1 MFKLKRWLALLAI
14 GVIGGVGLMNEG
26 NAKAE
31 TYDGNVSDFKVLR
44 IIKSN
49 DGNEDKGDLNS
60 LETGYGN
67 MIRYKTYY
75 QFSVESSFIHKGKK
89 LKLALISVKTNSNVF
104 DNACINGVLGQ
115 AGGGLNDSD
124 VYTKEGQKI
133 GSIHRSNHPSDGNTQ
148 EYYVEFTD
156 EPSINMIGMQT
167 FVIKPSGN
175 RAFNYGTSPK
185 TFSGYSKI
193 EGNVYFKD
201 GYGNVVK
208 TLPIHMKSPDASHG
222 ALKYVG
228 GKPEFQGNGVNQSG
242 YNSGYANFTDAFY
255 KVWNNRRGIWADD
268 LNTSY
273 NTQGNIQ
280 LCQDMTVITNND
292 ESLTSILRYQSCADK
307 KTGNRALDKVG
318 DTATVGYRIRIPIV
332 HKGYFIDDGRDLE
345 FNFPWLTWFNH
356 GDNATNLPITR
367 VKDGM
372 SINDLKNMLNED
384 KSKTQG
390 LLSVQGKTRYVM
402 VYNITPDWL
411 KKQVSMILDHAN
423 DDGGIIDKD
432 FYYASQSNAE
442 QKNIINETRTFLN
455 KKLYGYMRFDI
466 WGTGTFYKYPQLTK
480 KVTESDY
487 TLNTNS
493 PFVMKNGDYVEKA
506 TSPLDVTLQ
515 DGQGGLMIH
524 TIDADSG
531 NELSVPP
538 KTMAGWENTTA
549 SINAKKYVPDGYS
562 LVYVRNGKNPVQVEG
577 KESIA
582 LSSNAN
588 IKFPQRNTWKNVY
601 IYCTKRK
608 DPAKTASVDKV
619 NFDGKPFTYDVKQ
632 QVNNLNSD
640 IFEKYSQMSF
650 DDKIPD
656 SLKVNDMQI
665 LDGDGKDVKDGAGKL
680 STSYNGEK
688 NHVHFDFNKNY
699 LDSMKMNGETYTMR
713 ISCTYVAHKL
723 YDSEKEINNTATVN
737 INDEP
742 KTASVK
748 ISVPENPPKGW
759 NQDPAFS
766 KTTAT
771 KTFDGTKDQTVS
783 YTLTANYGNQRL
795 PWGSSITDNMPDN
808 CTLDVSSIKAQYVDE
823 MNGAKKEDINVNDYF
838 TNESTD
844 KQLRL
849 VMNKDKDGKKD
860 STYMFINSQL
870 IVKYNMKIKGNAV
883 WSGGYKDNDG
893 KAYYN
898 SQTDKIEVPNVA
910 TFIDSQDNGQTFKAF
925 ALISTS
931 AKHAGLTKRANVN
944 SFDYSKDQTVKYS
957 LNADFGNLHNPN
969 GASVEDNLP
978 DNCTLDRNSVKATR
992 IASDG
997 TTHNVNIADFFTDY
1011 STDKKIKLVLNK
1023 GNVNEFVNSK
1033 LVVTYD
1039 MKIKGNSDWSN
1050 YYDKDARKIRVPN
1063 SATFID
1069 GQGGQ
1074 KFTDTVSVTTD
1085 CQEPSITAYIAQDD
1099 NNFVQG
1105 DKKVHYNEHS
1115 GDSSTKAV
1123 TVAYKIVVGNY
1134 LKLRQLEVKSSVP
1147 NGFRVVSSTLR
1158 NSLTN
1163 ANEGFGYQ
1171 NHTNLNA
1178 DNVSDNCPHI
1188 QDHGERAQSWVGK
1201 TAYWIVKTNASVA
1214 NYAEYANLANNTGAF
1229 RGEMLTGAGN
1239 YGKDPWHYSNTVG
1252 AIVPNVYEYQPL
1264 ASEQFANRTLK
1275 YYAKVKGLAINA
1287 QAPTS
1292 FSNQGQ
1298 PVKLNN
1304 STVSLPDG
1312 IKTNQSQNIVASVT
1326 NASKN
1331 ANVTVTNDLSNP
1343 NKAVVITNKNCE
1355 TKAVDNGI
1363 RNDFDSQ
1370 PKTIAKANALYL
1382 NPYKQ
1387 INYYDYDN
1395 HVIARKELNEAYVFN
1410 AKYEHPKAKGG
1421 YGIVNPN
1428 GLTVVGFSNPESE
1441 NVQSKYKTIFTDKDN
1456 LADVGYLVKHGNSYT
1471 EALDFD
1477 KSVKTVDEKSIDSV
1491 LSKDKLNATDK
1502 TKNLKRDVL
1511 GYETGADGKETR
1523 HELKLSRENELHL
1536 TPQAYALHIDYKF
1549 NHRYLNNGKQLFVNA
1564 DNRYSNYNSN
1574 NGSVTTGD
1582 DGGNRLYLKNWLK
1595 DGDYQT
1601 NYSLNNIGYRNRMSL
1616 NLNQPIQIYG
1626 RRYLSK
1632 TRGFNTGGEISVQP
1646 TISDSDYHV
1655 SGGNADLQGWLGS
1668 Y

>member
-14 GVIGGVGLMNEG
+14 GVIGGVGLMNRG
-26 NAKAE
+26 SAKASVSVDPDNLNAGTVTTVE
-31 TYDGNVSDFKVLR
+31 PKFHLETNIRKLKSKGAHVSFEGGKCYKAPQQSAVISPFGTEYRCEGHPKIIYSYVGTYDGRDVGAIVQIIGGSNCSYVDVGTSLAAGFLLYNKTHTGHGPEIDFTITLTHANSK
-44 IIKSN
+44 KSI
-49 DGNEDKGDLNS
+49 GNIDNSWISFCSLNAYAKS
-60 LETGYGN
+60 KSYYGN
-67 MIRYKTYY
+67 SIYSEWFGAFGDTVYIATQHGKQNVVNFPEHAGVVARLVNGKYPIPWTDTASRQDNNFIYSGGTSKLTQGHKYALGTYNMRSTWMAPISTPIKTY
-75 QFSVESSFIHKGKK
+75 VAKPT
-89 LKLALISVKTNSNVF
+89 KTV
-104 DNACINGVLGQ
+104 DC
-115 AGGGLNDSD
+115 NDS
-124 VYTKEGQKI
+124 KKGW
-133 GSIHRSNHPSDGNTQ
+133 H
-148 EYYVEFTD
+148 
-156 EPSINMIGMQT
+156 
-167 FVIKPSGN
+167 
-175 RAFNYGTSPK
+175 
-185 TFSGYSKI
+185 
-193 EGNVYFKD
+193 
-201 GYGNVVK
+201 
-208 TLPIHMKSPDASHG
+208 DA
-222 ALKYVG
+222 
-228 GKPEFQGNGVNQSG
+228 
-242 YNSGYANFTDAFY
+242 
-255 KVWNNRRGIWADD
+255 
-268 LNTSY
+268 
-273 NTQGNIQ
+273 
-280 LCQDMTVITNND
+280 
-292 ESLTSILRYQSCADK
+292 
-307 KTGNRALDKVG
+307 
-318 DTATVGYRIRIPIV
+318 
-332 HKGYFIDDGRDLE
+332 
-345 FNFPWLTWFNH
+345 
-356 GDNATNLPITR
+356 
-367 VKDGM
+367 
-372 SINDLKNMLNED
+372 
-384 KSKTQG
+384 
-390 LLSVQGKTRYVM
+390 
-402 VYNITPDWL
+402 
-411 KKQVSMILDHAN
+411 
-423 DDGGIIDKD
+423 
-432 FYYASQSNAE
+432 
-442 QKNIINETRTFLN
+442 
-455 KKLYGYMRFDI
+455 
-466 WGTGTFYKYPQLTK
+466 
-480 KVTESDY
+480 
-487 TLNTNS
+487 
-493 PFVMKNGDYVEKA
+493 
-506 TSPLDVTLQ
+506 
-515 DGQGGLMIH
+515 
-524 TIDADSG
+524 
-531 NELSVPP
+531 
-538 KTMAGWENTTA
+538 
-549 SINAKKYVPDGYS
+549 
-562 LVYVRNGKNPVQVEG
+562 NGKNVQRGQKLAFMLSQKMPTMNRNILRTYNRISFVDTIDKAFKVTDISVDNCNNGEKKAQLNSDGFGTIKARDWEAVIKKKSDGSSLVEVSMKNLGWEGFYNGRTFKVHIDTKVKNNASIG
-577 KESIA
+577 KHENTGRVDVNGYSQWT
-582 LSSNAN
+582 NTVNVN
-588 IKFPQRNTWKNVY
+588 IIKNEY
-601 IYCTKRK
+601 
-608 DPAKTASVDKV
+608 PAPTKTASVDKV

-632 QVNNLNSD
+632 QVNRLNTD

-650 DDKIPD
+650 DDKISD
-656 SLKVNDMQI
+656 SLKVNDVKI

-713 ISCTYVAHKL
+713 ISCTYVAHEL
-723 YDSEKEINNTATVN
+723 YSSGKEINNTATVN

-748 ISVPENPPKGW
+748 INVPPSETENGK
-759 NQDPAFS
+759 PALT
-766 KTTAT
+766 KETAT

-783 YTLTANYGNQRL
+783 YTLKANYGNLRL
-795 PWGSSITDNMPDN
+795 PWGSSLADNMPDN
-808 CTLDVSSIKAQYVDE
+808 CTLDVSSIKAQYVDK
-823 MNGAKKEDINVNDYF
+823 MNGAKKENINVNDYF
-838 TNESTD
+838 TNKSTD
-844 KQLRL
+844 KQLKL
-849 VMNKDKDGKKD
+849 VMNKSKDGANK
-860 STYMFINSQL
+860 FINSQL
-870 IVKYNMKIKGNAV
+870 IVTYNMKIKGNAV
-883 WSGGYKDNDG
+883 WSGEYKDMRMS
-893 KAYYN
+893 YFN
-898 SQTDKIEVPNVA
+898 SQEDKIYVPNQA
-910 TFIDSQDNGQTFKAF
+910 TFIDSQDNGQTFVARIK
-925 ALISTS
+925 ISTS
-931 AKHAGLTKRANVN
+931 ARHAGLTKRANVS
-944 SFDYSKDQTVKYS
+944 SFDYSKDQTVKYT
-957 LNADFGNLHNPN
+957 LNADFGNLHNPM
-969 GASVEDNLP
+969 GALLEDNLP
-978 DNCTLDRNSVKATR
+978 NNCTLDRNSVKATR

-997 TTHNVNIADFFTDY
+997 TTHNVNVADFFADY

-1050 YYDKDARKIRVPN
+1050 YYDKDTHKIRVPN

-1105 DKKVHYNEHS
+1105 TKKVHYNEHS

-1147 NGFRVVSSTLR
+1147 NGFRVISSTLR

-1275 YYAKVKGLAINA
+1275 YYAKVKGLAVNA

-1304 STVSLPDG
+1304 ATVTLPNG

-1331 ANVTVTNDLSNP
+1331 ANVTATNDLSNP

-1355 TKAVDNGI
+1355 TKAVDDGI

-1370 PKTIAKANALYL
+1370 PKTITKANTLYL

-1395 HVIARKELNEAYVFN
+1395 HVIARKNLNEAYVFN

-1441 NVQSKYKTIFTDKDN
+1441 NVQNKYKTIFTDRDN
-1456 LADVGYLVKHGNSYT
+1456 ITDVGYLAKHGNSYT

-1491 LSKDKLNATDK
+1491 LSKGKLNTTDK
-1502 TKNLKRDVL
+1502 TKNLKKDVL

-1536 TPQAYALHIDYKF
+1536 TPQAYALRIDYKF
-1549 NHRYLNNGKQLFVNA
+1549 NHKHLNNGKQMFVNA
-1564 DNRYSNYNSN
+1564 DNRYSDYNSN
-1574 NGSVTTGD
+1574 NDLFVAGD

-1601 NYSLNNIGYRNRMSL
+1601 NYSLNGIGYRNRMSL

>member
-26 NAKAE
+26 SAKASVSVDPDNLNAGTVTTVE
-31 TYDGNVSDFKVLR
+31 PKFHLETDIGKLKSKGAHVSFEGGKCYKSPTQSAVISPFGTEYRCEGHPKIIYSYVGTYDGRDVGAIVQITGGSNCSYVDVGTSLAAGFLLYNRANTGHGPEIDFTITLTNANSKTSIGNIDNSWISFCSLNAYAKNKSDYKNSVYSEWFGAFGDTVYIATQNGKQNVVDFPEHSGVVARLVNGAYQIPWTDTASKWDDYFIYSGGTSRLTQGHGYALGTYNMRSTWMSPISAPIKTYVAKPTKTVDCNDSKKGWHDANGKNVQRGQRLAFMLSQKMPTMKRNILRKYNRIGFVDTIDKAFKVTDISVDNCSNGGKNAQLNSDGIGTIKAR
-44 IIKSN
+44 DWEAVVKKKDDGSSLVEVSMKNLGWEGFYDGRTFKVHIDTKVKSDASIGKHENTGRVDVNGYSQWTNTVNVNIIK
-49 DGNEDKGDLNS
+49 NE
-60 LETGYGN
+60 YP
-67 MIRYKTYY
+67 
-75 QFSVESSFIHKGKK
+75 
-89 LKLALISVKTNSNVF
+89 APVK
-104 DNACINGVLGQ
+104 
-115 AGGGLNDSD
+115 
-124 VYTKEGQKI
+124 
-133 GSIHRSNHPSDGNTQ
+133 
-148 EYYVEFTD
+148 
-156 EPSINMIGMQT
+156 
-167 FVIKPSGN
+167 
-175 RAFNYGTSPK
+175 
-185 TFSGYSKI
+185 
-193 EGNVYFKD
+193 
-201 GYGNVVK
+201 
-208 TLPIHMKSPDASHG
+208 
-222 ALKYVG
+222 
-228 GKPEFQGNGVNQSG
+228 
-242 YNSGYANFTDAFY
+242 
-255 KVWNNRRGIWADD
+255 
-268 LNTSY
+268 
-273 NTQGNIQ
+273 
-280 LCQDMTVITNND
+280 
-292 ESLTSILRYQSCADK
+292 
-307 KTGNRALDKVG
+307 
-318 DTATVGYRIRIPIV
+318 
-332 HKGYFIDDGRDLE
+332 
-345 FNFPWLTWFNH
+345 
-356 GDNATNLPITR
+356 
-367 VKDGM
+367 
-372 SINDLKNMLNED
+372 
-384 KSKTQG
+384 
-390 LLSVQGKTRYVM
+390 
-402 VYNITPDWL
+402 
-411 KKQVSMILDHAN
+411 
-423 DDGGIIDKD
+423 
-432 FYYASQSNAE
+432 
-442 QKNIINETRTFLN
+442 
-455 KKLYGYMRFDI
+455 
-466 WGTGTFYKYPQLTK
+466 
-480 KVTESDY
+480 
-487 TLNTNS
+487 
-493 PFVMKNGDYVEKA
+493 
-506 TSPLDVTLQ
+506 
-515 DGQGGLMIH
+515 
-524 TIDADSG
+524 
-531 NELSVPP
+531 
-538 KTMAGWENTTA
+538 TA
-549 SINAKKYVPDGYS
+549 SI
-562 LVYVRNGKNPVQVEG
+562 
-577 KESIA
+577 
-582 LSSNAN
+582 
-588 IKFPQRNTWKNVY
+588 
-601 IYCTKRK
+601 
-608 DPAKTASVDKV
+608 DKV
-619 NFDGKPFTYDVKQ
+619 SFDGKPFTYDVKQ

-656 SLKVNDMQI
+656 SLKVNDVQI

-748 ISVPENPPKGW
+748 INVPENPPKGR

-795 PWGSSITDNMPDN
+795 PWGSSLTDNMPDN
-808 CTLDVSSIKAQYVDE
+808 CTLDVSSIKTQYVDE

-844 KQLRL
+844 KQLKL
-849 VMNKDKDGKKD
+849 VMNKSKDGANK
-860 STYMFINSQL
+860 FINSQL
-870 IVKYNMKIKGNAV
+870 IVTYNMKIKGNAV

-898 SQTDKIEVPNVA
+898 SQTDKIVVPNVA
-910 TFIDSQDNGQTFKAF
+910 TFIDSQDNGQTFSSKVF
-925 ALISTS
+925 ISTS

-944 SFDYSKDQTVKYS
+944 SFDYSKDQTVKYA

-1050 YYDKDARKIRVPN
+1050 YYDKDTHKIRVPN

-1105 DKKVHYNEHS
+1105 DKKVHYSEHS

-1134 LKLRQLEVKSSVP
+1134 LKLRQLEVESSVP

-1178 DNVSDNCPHI
+1178 DDVSDNCSDNHPHI

-1201 TAYWIVKTNASVA
+1201 TTYWIVKTNASVA

-1239 YGKDPWHYSNTVG
+1239 YGKNPWHYSNTVG

-1275 YYAKVKGLAINA
+1275 YYAKVKGLAVNA

-1304 STVSLPDG
+1304 ATVSLPDG

-1331 ANVTVTNDLSNP
+1331 ANVTVANDLSNP
-1343 NKAVVITNKNCE
+1343 NKAVVVTNKYCE

-1370 PKTIAKANALYL
+1370 PKTISKANTLYL

-1387 INYYDYDN
+1387 INYYDYDS
-1395 HVIARKELNEAYVFN
+1395 HVIARKNLNEAYVFN

-1456 LADVGYLVKHGNSYT
+1456 LADVGYLAKHGNSYT

-1502 TKNLKRDVL
+1502 TKNLKQDVL

>member
-14 GVIGGVGLMNEG
+14 GVIGGVGLMNRG
-26 NAKAE
+26 SAKASVSVDPDNLNAGTVTTVE
-31 TYDGNVSDFKVLR
+31 PKFHLETDIGKLKSKGAHVSFEGGKCYKAPQQSAVISPFGTEYRCEGHPKIIYSYVGTYDGRDVGAIVQITGGSNCSYVDVGTSLAAGFLLYNRAHTGHGPEIDFTITLTNANSKTSIGNIDNSWISFCSLNAYTKDKSYYKNSVYSEWFGAFGDTVYIATQNGKQNVVDFTEHAGVVARLVNGAYPIPWTDTASRQDDNFIYSGGTSKLTQGH
-44 IIKSN
+44 SYAL
-49 DGNEDKGDLNS
+49 G
-60 LETGYGN
+60 TYN
-67 MIRYKTYY
+67 MRSTWMAPISAPIKTY
-75 QFSVESSFIHKGKK
+75 VAKPT
-89 LKLALISVKTNSNVF
+89 KTV
-104 DNACINGVLGQ
+104 DC
-115 AGGGLNDSD
+115 NDS
-124 VYTKEGQKI
+124 KKGW
-133 GSIHRSNHPSDGNTQ
+133 H
-148 EYYVEFTD
+148 
-156 EPSINMIGMQT
+156 
-167 FVIKPSGN
+167 
-175 RAFNYGTSPK
+175 
-185 TFSGYSKI
+185 
-193 EGNVYFKD
+193 
-201 GYGNVVK
+201 
-208 TLPIHMKSPDASHG
+208 DA
-222 ALKYVG
+222 
-228 GKPEFQGNGVNQSG
+228 
-242 YNSGYANFTDAFY
+242 
-255 KVWNNRRGIWADD
+255 
-268 LNTSY
+268 
-273 NTQGNIQ
+273 
-280 LCQDMTVITNND
+280 
-292 ESLTSILRYQSCADK
+292 
-307 KTGNRALDKVG
+307 
-318 DTATVGYRIRIPIV
+318 
-332 HKGYFIDDGRDLE
+332 
-345 FNFPWLTWFNH
+345 
-356 GDNATNLPITR
+356 
-367 VKDGM
+367 
-372 SINDLKNMLNED
+372 
-384 KSKTQG
+384 
-390 LLSVQGKTRYVM
+390 
-402 VYNITPDWL
+402 
-411 KKQVSMILDHAN
+411 
-423 DDGGIIDKD
+423 
-432 FYYASQSNAE
+432 
-442 QKNIINETRTFLN
+442 
-455 KKLYGYMRFDI
+455 
-466 WGTGTFYKYPQLTK
+466 
-480 KVTESDY
+480 
-487 TLNTNS
+487 
-493 PFVMKNGDYVEKA
+493 
-506 TSPLDVTLQ
+506 
-515 DGQGGLMIH
+515 
-524 TIDADSG
+524 
-531 NELSVPP
+531 
-538 KTMAGWENTTA
+538 
-549 SINAKKYVPDGYS
+549 
-562 LVYVRNGKNPVQVEG
+562 NGKNVQRG
-577 KESIA
+577 QRLA
-582 LSSNAN
+582 FMLSQKMPTMNRNILRTYNRIGFVDTIDKAFKVTDISVDNCSNGG
-588 IKFPQRNTWKNVY
+588 KNVQLNSDGIGTIKARDWEAVVKKKDDGSSLVEVSMKNLGWEGFY
-601 IYCTKRK
+601 DGRTFKVHIDTKVKSDASIGKHENTGRVDVNGYSQWTNTVNVNIIK
-608 DPAKTASVDKV
+608 NEYPAPVKTASVDKV

-656 SLKVNDMQI
+656 SLKVNDVQI

-748 ISVPENPPKGW
+748 INVPPSDSVKKF
-759 NQDPAFS
+759 PALT

-783 YTLTANYGNQRL
+783 YTLTANYGNLRL

-844 KQLRL
+844 KQLKL
-849 VMNKDKDGKKD
+849 VMNKSKDGANK
-860 STYMFINSQL
+860 FINSQL
-870 IVKYNMKIKGNAV
+870 IVTYSMKIKGNAV
-883 WSGGYKDNDG
+883 WSGGYKDMG
-893 KAYYN
+893 MSYFN
-898 SQTDKIEVPNVA
+898 SQEDKIYVPNQA
-910 TFIDSQDNGQTFKAF
+910 TFIDSQDNGQTFVARIK
-925 ALISTS
+925 ISTS

-997 TTHNVNIADFFTDY
+997 TTHDVNIADFFTDY

-1050 YYDKDARKIRVPN
+1050 YYDNDTHKIRVPN

-1105 DKKVHYNEHS
+1105 DKKVHYSDYFDRQNS
-1115 GDSSTKAV
+1115 KDSSAKAI

-1134 LKLRQLEVKSSVP
+1134 QKMDYLWVTPRPSNHPDLK
-1147 NGFRVVSSTLR
+1147 VVSATLR

-1163 ANEGFGYQ
+1163 ANEQSEYR
-1171 NHTNLNA
+1171 NYTNFVLN
-1178 DNVSDNCPHI
+1178 DNETRHDVEDGNPNFVI
-1188 QDHGERAQSWVGK
+1188 HGSQAQAWSGK
-1201 TAYWIVKTNASVA
+1201 TAYWIVKMNASVE
-1214 NYAEYANLANNTGAF
+1214 NYDKYAKLNNNEETF
-1229 RGEMLTGAGN
+1229 AGCMAISK
-1239 YGKDPWHYSNTVG
+1239 GSEGITRYSNKVG
-1252 AIVPNVYEYQPL
+1252 AVLPNVYEYQPL

-1275 YYAKVKGLAINA
+1275 YYAKVKGLAVNA
-1287 QAPTS
+1287 QAPTA
-1292 FSNQGQ
+1292 FSKRGQ

-1331 ANVTVTNDLSNP
+1331 ANVTVINDLSNP

-1456 LADVGYLVKHGNSYT
+1456 LADVGYLAKHGNSYT

-1511 GYETGADGKETR
+1511 GYETSADGKETR

>member
-1 MFKLKRWLALLAI
+1 MKFKSAFLSLLAVFLGISFMTSTSNAMNVQKIDTDKLLAKEADFKLDSKAENEDFKLDVWIPKGLSKRITYHNADENFCRGVFNGHKVDFIKLTGSNGKNKLNRQAKVVATYPYIGTYKNQRVGAKITFSNFSSPDWLDLYICHNFYYGFWSSYRPNSEADVNVKIIDANGNPVKMENSYLSI
-14 GVIGGVGLMNEG
+14 GSLNGLESKNGSEYIGMKNYNSAYMVSEPTCLKTYKSINGKIDVIGGQRTGHYDYEWHDNVGALYFERSTVAMNFNG
-26 NAKAE
+26 NADLLFGQNRTGSWFAINSTPLQPYVESPKKFVSANGSDVNE
-31 TYDGNVSDFKVLR
+31 KNVLKNQKVVWKITQKMPVKGITCNSSFKSLEFVDKMDKKLEILKDDVSLNDDKGNKYSLNDVGTVSVDSNNVLR
-44 IIKSN
+44 IKTKESFYTNSALYDGRTFSISIPTKAKSTGKIEN
-49 DGNEDKGDLNS
+49 TGQTVVNNQTLNS
-60 LETGYGN
+60 N
-67 MIRYKTYY
+67 
-75 QFSVESSFIHKGKK
+75 SV
-89 LKLALISVKTNSNVF
+89 SVNVIPPAF
-104 DNACINGVLGQ
+104 
-115 AGGGLNDSD
+115 
-124 VYTKEGQKI
+124 
-133 GSIHRSNHPSDGNTQ
+133 PS
-148 EYYVEFTD
+148 
-156 EPSINMIGMQT
+156 
-167 FVIKPSGN
+167 
-175 RAFNYGTSPK
+175 
-185 TFSGYSKI
+185 
-193 EGNVYFKD
+193 
-201 GYGNVVK
+201 
-208 TLPIHMKSPDASHG
+208 
-222 ALKYVG
+222 
-228 GKPEFQGNGVNQSG
+228 
-242 YNSGYANFTDAFY
+242 
-255 KVWNNRRGIWADD
+255 
-268 LNTSY
+268 
-273 NTQGNIQ
+273 
-280 LCQDMTVITNND
+280 
-292 ESLTSILRYQSCADK
+292 
-307 KTGNRALDKVG
+307 
-318 DTATVGYRIRIPIV
+318 
-332 HKGYFIDDGRDLE
+332 
-345 FNFPWLTWFNH
+345 
-356 GDNATNLPITR
+356 
-367 VKDGM
+367 
-372 SINDLKNMLNED
+372 
-384 KSKTQG
+384 
-390 LLSVQGKTRYVM
+390 
-402 VYNITPDWL
+402 
-411 KKQVSMILDHAN
+411 
-423 DDGGIIDKD
+423 
-432 FYYASQSNAE
+432 
-442 QKNIINETRTFLN
+442 
-455 KKLYGYMRFDI
+455 
-466 WGTGTFYKYPQLTK
+466 
-480 KVTESDY
+480 
-487 TLNTNS
+487 
-493 PFVMKNGDYVEKA
+493 
-506 TSPLDVTLQ
+506 
-515 DGQGGLMIH
+515 
-524 TIDADSG
+524 
-531 NELSVPP
+531 
-538 KTMAGWENTTA
+538 
-549 SINAKKYVPDGYS
+549 
-562 LVYVRNGKNPVQVEG
+562 PV
-577 KESIA
+577 
-582 LSSNAN
+582 
-588 IKFPQRNTWKNVY
+588 
-601 IYCTKRK
+601 
-608 DPAKTASVDKV
+608 KTASTDKV

-656 SLKVNDMQI
+656 SMKVNDVQI

-723 YDSEKEINNTATVN
+723 YYWEKEINNTATVN

-748 ISVPENPPKGW
+748 INVPENPPEGW
-759 NQDPAFS
+759 KRDPALT

-783 YTLTANYGNQRL
+783 YTLKANYGNERV
-795 PWGSSITDNMPDN
+795 PWGSSLTDNMPDN
-808 CTLDVSSIKAQYVDE
+808 CTLDKNSIRMQYADT
-823 MNGAKKEDINVNDYF
+823 MNGGKKENININDYF

-849 VMNKDKDGKKD
+849 VMNRDKDGKKD
-860 STYMFINSQL
+860 STHIFINSQL
-870 IVKYNMKIKGNAV
+870 IVTYNMKIKGNAV
-883 WSGGYKDNDG
+883 WSGGYKDMG
-893 KAYYN
+893 MSYYD
-898 SQTDKIEVPNVA
+898 SKSDKITVPNVA
-910 TFIDSQDNGQTFKAF
+910 TFIDSQCDGQTFQAKAF
-925 ALISTS
+925 ISTN
-931 AKHAGLTKRANVN
+931 ANHANLTKRANVGL
-944 SFDYSKDQTVKYS
+944 FDYSKDQTVKYA
-957 LNADFGNLHNPN
+957 LNADFGNLHNPE
-969 GASVEDNLP
+969 GASLEDNMP

-997 TTHNVNIADFFTDY
+997 TTHAVNIADFFTDY

-1050 YYDKDARKIRVPN
+1050 YYDKDTHKIRVPN

-1085 CQEPSITAYIAQDD
+1085 CQEPNITAYIAQDD

-1105 DKKVHYNEHS
+1105 AKKVHYSDYYDRQNS
-1115 GDSSTKAV
+1115 KDFSTKAI

-1134 LKLRQLEVKSSVP
+1134 QKMDYLWVTPRPSNHPDMK
-1147 NGFRVVSSTLR
+1147 VVSATLR

-1163 ANEGFGYQ
+1163 ANEQSEYR
-1171 NHTNLNA
+1171 NYTNFVLN
-1178 DNVSDNCPHI
+1178 DNETRHNVENGNPNFVI
-1188 QDHGERAQSWVGK
+1188 RGNQAQAWSGK
-1201 TAYWIVKTNASVA
+1201 TAYWIVKMNASVE
-1214 NYAEYANLANNTGAF
+1214 NYDEYAKLNNNEETF
-1229 RGEMLTGAGN
+1229 AGCMAISKGSEGIN
-1239 YGKDPWHYSNTVG
+1239 RYSNKVG
-1252 AIVPNVYEYQPL
+1252 AVLPNIYEYQPL
-1264 ASEQFANRTLK
+1264 ASEQFANGTLK
-1275 YYAKVKGLAINA
+1275 YYAKVKGLAVNA

-1292 FSNQGQ
+1292 FPNQGQ

-1304 STVSLPDG
+1304 ATVSLPDG
-1312 IKTNQSQNIVASVT
+1312 IKTSQSRNIVASLT

-1331 ANVTVTNDLSNP
+1331 ANVTVTNDLNNP
-1343 NKAVVITNKNCE
+1343 NKAVVITNKKCE
-1355 TKAVDNGI
+1355 TKAVDDGI

-1421 YGIVNPN
+1421 YGIINSN

-1456 LADVGYLVKHGNSYT
+1456 LADVGYLAKHGNSYT

-1523 HELKLSRENELHL
+1523 HELKLSRESELHL

-1549 NHRYLNNGKQLFVNA
+1549 NHKYLNNGNQLFVNA
-1564 DNRYSNYNSN
+1564 DNRYSDYNSN

>member
-14 GVIGGVGLMNEG
+14 GVIGGVGLMNG
-26 NAKAE
+26 GSAKAE
-31 TYDGNVSDFKVLR
+31 TYDGNVSDFKVTYLSR
-44 IIKSN
+44 DYDNTDNLKEFR
-49 DGNEDKGDLNS
+49 GQFTTL
-60 LETGYGN
+60 
-67 MIRYKTYY
+67 MRYKLHYA
-75 QFSVESSFIHKGKK
+75 FKMNADLIKPGNKIK
-89 LKLALISVKTNSNVF
+89 LCSVKLTTNSQPYTQ
-104 DNACINGVLGQ
+104 ASINWQLGCSEQ
-115 AGGGLNDSD
+115 GFMADDTVTDKSGK
-124 VYTKEGQKI
+124 TI
-133 GSIHRSNHPSDGNTQ
+133 GTVCRSHDKDGDGIQ
-148 EYYVEFTD
+148 EYYIKITD
-156 EPSINMIGMQT
+156 YPSVSNSIGVQYFEVNNNSIRGINFAT
-167 FVIKPSGN
+167 PPK
-175 RAFNYGTSPK
+175 AFGTVNPLTGTIDIRGADDKSVRSVGLYLTRPIIRNWNLRYG
-185 TFSGYSKI
+185 
-193 EGNVYFKD
+193 
-201 GYGNVVK
+201 
-208 TLPIHMKSPDASHG
+208 
-222 ALKYVG
+222 G
-228 GKPEFQGNGVNQSG
+228 GQPEFVGQGLNAFTGAGYVNI
-242 YNSGYANFTDAFY
+242 TDALY
-255 KVWNNRRGIWADD
+255 RVIRNNKGETTDKFNANVNKQNNFQI
-268 LNTSY
+268 
-273 NTQGNIQ
+273 
-280 LCQDMTVITNND
+280 CQDMTVTTIHREDMN
-292 ESLTSILRYQSCADK
+292 SILK
-307 KTGNRALDKVG
+307 FNGLENVG
-318 DTATVGYRIRIPIV
+318 DKAKMNYRIRIPIV
-332 HKGYFIDDGRDLE
+332 SLDNHFIDDGVDMA
-345 FNFPWLTWFNH
+345 FNNH
-356 GDNATNLPITR
+356 PNSEKLPITR
-367 VKDGM
+367 VADKTSESAMKVMLDKEPNTAQAFLSKQDNHNYKVVM
-372 SINDLKNMLNED
+372 NITQKWVQDKVSDMFDKHLNDYLDSSFYLCSLSESDQKKVVQKTRDFLNE
-384 KSKTQG
+384 K
-390 LLSVQGKTRYVM
+390 
-402 VYNITPDWL
+402 
-411 KKQVSMILDHAN
+411 
-423 DDGGIIDKD
+423 
-432 FYYASQSNAE
+432 
-442 QKNIINETRTFLN
+442 LN
-455 KKLYGYMRFDI
+455 GYMRLDM
-466 WGTGTFYKYPQLTK
+466 WGAGIFYEYPYLVK
-480 KVTESDY
+480 HIRENDY
-487 TLNTNS
+487 TLNVDN
-493 PFVMKNGDYVEKA
+493 PIFKMEKGKYVEEGDA
-506 TSPLDVTLQ
+506 PASYNLSN
-515 DGQGGLMIH
+515 GQSGIAIH
-524 TIDADSG
+524 CIDAETMQPIGDVDAFVGNTNETKAINPKDYLPQDYKIVYAKSVDENHKNKYSITVNRNQQVSFPESG
-531 NELSVPP
+531 NWREC
-538 KTMAGWENTTA
+538 
-549 SINAKKYVPDGYS
+549 
-562 LVYVRNGKNPVQVEG
+562 
-577 KESIA
+577 
-582 LSSNAN
+582 
-588 IKFPQRNTWKNVY
+588 Y

-619 NFDGKPFTYDVKQ
+619 SFDGKPFTYDVKQ

-656 SLKVNDMQI
+656 SLKVNDVQI

-723 YDSEKEINNTATVN
+723 YYWEKEINNTATVN

-748 ISVPENPPKGW
+748 VTVPPSESETENGK
-759 NQDPAFS
+759 PALT
-766 KTTAT
+766 KETAT

-783 YTLTANYGNQRL
+783 YTLKANYGNERV
-795 PWGSSITDNMPDN
+795 PWGSSLTDNMPDN

-860 STYMFINSQL
+860 STHMFINSQL
-870 IVKYNMKIKGNAV
+870 IVTYNMKIKGNAV
-883 WSGGYKDNDG
+883 WLGEYKDMG
-893 KAYYN
+893 MSYYD
-898 SQTDKIEVPNVA
+898 SKSDKITVPNVA
-910 TFIDSQDNGQTFKAF
+910 TFIDSQCDGQTFQAKAF
-925 ALISTS
+925 ISTN
-931 AKHAGLTKRANVN
+931 ANHANLKKRANVN

-997 TTHNVNIADFFTDY
+997 TTHDVNIADFFTDY

-1050 YYDKDARKIRVPN
+1050 YYDNDTHKIRVPN

-1201 TAYWIVKTNASVA
+1201 TAHWIVKTNASVA

-1239 YGKDPWHYSNTVG
+1239 YGKDPRHYSNTVG

-1275 YYAKVKGLAINA
+1275 YYAKVKGLSVNV

-1331 ANVTVTNDLSNP
+1331 ANVTVANDLSNP

-1355 TKAVDNGI
+1355 TKAIDNGI

-1477 KSVKTVDEKSIDSV
+1477 KSVKTVDETSIDSV

-1549 NHRYLNNGKQLFVNA
+1549 NHKYLNNGKQLFVNA
-1564 DNRYSNYNSN
+1564 DNRYSDYNSN

>member
-14 GVIGGVGLMNEG
+14 GVIGGVGLMNRG
-26 NAKAE
+26 SAKAE
-31 TYDGNVSDFKVLR
+31 TYDGNVSDFKVTYLSR
-44 IIKSN
+44 DYDNTDNLKEFRGQFTTLMRYKMHYAFKMNANLIKPGNKIKLCSVKLTTNSQPYTQASINWQLGCSPQGFISN
-49 DGNEDKGDLNS
+49 DTVTDKSGKTIGTVCRSHDKDGD
-60 LETGYGN
+60 G
-67 MIRYKTYY
+67 I
-75 QFSVESSFIHKGKK
+75 
-89 LKLALISVKTNSNVF
+89 
-104 DNACINGVLGQ
+104 
-115 AGGGLNDSD
+115 
-124 VYTKEGQKI
+124 
-133 GSIHRSNHPSDGNTQ
+133 Q
-148 EYYVEFTD
+148 EYYIKITD
-156 EPSINMIGMQT
+156 YPSVSNSIGVQYFEINNNSALGINFGT
-167 FVIKPSGN
+167 PPK
-175 RAFNYGTSPK
+175 AFGTVNPLTGTIDIRGADDKSVRSVGLYLTRPIIRNWNLRYG
-185 TFSGYSKI
+185 
-193 EGNVYFKD
+193 
-201 GYGNVVK
+201 
-208 TLPIHMKSPDASHG
+208 
-222 ALKYVG
+222 G
-228 GKPEFQGNGVNQSG
+228 GQPEFVGQGLNAFTGAGYVNI
-242 YNSGYANFTDAFY
+242 TDALFRATRNV
-255 KVWNNRRGIWADD
+255 KGETTDKFNANVNKQNNFQI
-268 LNTSY
+268 
-273 NTQGNIQ
+273 
-280 LCQDMTVITNND
+280 CQDMTVTTIHREDMN
-292 ESLTSILRYQSCADK
+292 SILK
-307 KTGNRALDKVG
+307 FNGLENVG
-318 DTATVGYRIRIPIV
+318 DKAKMNYRIRIPIV
-332 HKGYFIDDGRDLE
+332 SLDNHFIDDGVDMA
-345 FNFPWLTWFNH
+345 FNNH
-356 GDNATNLPITR
+356 PNSEKLPITR
-367 VKDGM
+367 VADKTSESAMKVMLDKEPNTAQAFLSKQDNHNYKVVM
-372 SINDLKNMLNED
+372 NITQKWVQDKVSDMFDKHLNDYLDSSFYLCSLSESDQKKVVQKTRDFLNE
-384 KSKTQG
+384 K
-390 LLSVQGKTRYVM
+390 
-402 VYNITPDWL
+402 
-411 KKQVSMILDHAN
+411 
-423 DDGGIIDKD
+423 
-432 FYYASQSNAE
+432 
-442 QKNIINETRTFLN
+442 LN
-455 KKLYGYMRFDI
+455 GYMRLDM
-466 WGTGTFYKYPQLTK
+466 WGAGIFYEYPYLVK
-480 KVTESDY
+480 HIRENDY
-487 TLNTNS
+487 TLNVDN
-493 PFVMKNGDYVEKA
+493 PIFKMEKGKYVEEGDA
-506 TSPLDVTLQ
+506 PASYNLSN
-515 DGQGGLMIH
+515 GQSGIAIH
-524 TIDADSG
+524 CIDAETMQPIGDVDAFVGNTNETKAINPKDYLPQDYKIVYAKSVDENHKNKYSITVNRNQQVSFPESG
-531 NELSVPP
+531 NWREC
-538 KTMAGWENTTA
+538 
-549 SINAKKYVPDGYS
+549 
-562 LVYVRNGKNPVQVEG
+562 
-577 KESIA
+577 
-582 LSSNAN
+582 
-588 IKFPQRNTWKNVY
+588 Y

-656 SLKVNDMQI
+656 SLKVNDVQI

-699 LDSMKMNGETYTMR
+699 LDIMKMNGETYTMR

-723 YDSEKEINNTATVN
+723 YYWEKEINNTATVN

-748 ISVPENPPKGW
+748 INVPENPPGGW
-759 NQDPAFS
+759 KKDPALT
-766 KTTAT
+766 KTTTT

-783 YTLTANYGNQRL
+783 YTLKANYGNVRV
-795 PWGSSITDNMPDN
+795 PWGSSLTDNMPDN
-808 CTLDVSSIKAQYVDE
+808 CTLDKNSIRMQYYDKTADKWE
-823 MNGAKKEDINVNDYF
+823 NINVNDYF

-860 STYMFINSQL
+860 STHMFINSQL

-883 WSGGYKDNDG
+883 WLGEYKDMG
-893 KAYYN
+893 MSYYD
-898 SQTDKIEVPNVA
+898 SKSDKITVPNVA
-910 TFIDSQDNGQTFKAF
+910 TFIDSQCDGQTFQAKAF
-925 ALISTS
+925 ISTN
-931 AKHAGLTKRANVN
+931 ANHANLTKRANVN
-944 SFDYSKDQTVKYS
+944 SFDYSKDQTVKYA

-997 TTHNVNIADFFTDY
+997 TTHAVNIADFFTDY

-1050 YYDKDARKIRVPN
+1050 YYDKDTHKIRVPN

-1239 YGKDPWHYSNTVG
+1239 YGKDPQHYSNTVG

-1264 ASEQFANRTLK
+1264 ASEQFANGTLK
-1275 YYAKVKGLAINA
+1275 YYAKVKGLSVNV

-1331 ANVTVTNDLSNP
+1331 ANVTVANDLSNP

-1523 HELKLSRENELHL
+1523 HELKLSRESELHL

-1549 NHRYLNNGKQLFVNA
+1549 NHKYLNNGKQLFVNA
-1564 DNRYSNYNSN
+1564 DNRYSDYNSN

>member
-14 GVIGGVGLMNEG
+14 GVIGGVGLMNG
-26 NAKAE
+26 GSAKAE
-31 TYDGNVSDFKVLR
+31 TYDGNVSDFKVTYLSR
-44 IIKSN
+44 DYDNTDNLKEFR
-49 DGNEDKGDLNS
+49 GQFTTL
-60 LETGYGN
+60 
-67 MIRYKTYY
+67 MRYKMHYA
-75 QFSVESSFIHKGKK
+75 FKMNADLIKPGNKIK
-89 LKLALISVKTNSNVF
+89 LCSVKLTTNSQPYTQASI
-104 DNACINGVLGQ
+104 DWQLGCSQ
-115 AGGGLNDSD
+115 QGFMANDTVTDKSGK
-124 VYTKEGQKI
+124 TI
-133 GSIHRSNHPSDGNTQ
+133 GTVCRSHDKDGDGIQ
-148 EYYVEFTD
+148 EYYIKITD
-156 EPSINMIGMQT
+156 YPSVSNSIGVQYFEVNNNSIRGINFMT
-167 FVIKPSGN
+167 PPK
-175 RAFNYGTSPK
+175 AFGKVNPLTGTIDIRSADDKSVRSVGLYLTRPIIRNWNLRYG
-185 TFSGYSKI
+185 
-193 EGNVYFKD
+193 
-201 GYGNVVK
+201 
-208 TLPIHMKSPDASHG
+208 
-222 ALKYVG
+222 G
-228 GKPEFQGNGVNQSG
+228 GQPEFVGQGLNAFTGQGYVNI
-242 YNSGYANFTDAFY
+242 TDALFRATRNV
-255 KVWNNRRGIWADD
+255 KGETTDKFNANVNKQNNFQI
-268 LNTSY
+268 
-273 NTQGNIQ
+273 
-280 LCQDMTVITNND
+280 CQDMTVTTVHREDMN
-292 ESLTSILRYQSCADK
+292 SILK
-307 KTGNRALDKVG
+307 FNGLENVG
-318 DTATVGYRIRIPIV
+318 DKAKMNYRIRIPIV
-332 HKGYFIDDGRDLE
+332 SLDNHFIDDGVDLS
-345 FNFPWLTWFNH
+345 FNNH
-356 GDNATNLPITR
+356 PDSEKLPITR
-367 VKDGM
+367 VADKTSESAMKAMLDKEPNTAQAFLSKQDNHNYKVVM
-372 SINDLKNMLNED
+372 NITQKWVQDKVSDMFDKHLNDYLDSSFYLC
-384 KSKTQG
+384 S
-390 LLSVQGKTRYVM
+390 LSESDQKKVVQKTR
-402 VYNITPDWL
+402 D
-411 KKQVSMILDHAN
+411 
-423 DDGGIIDKD
+423 
-432 FYYASQSNAE
+432 
-442 QKNIINETRTFLN
+442 FLN
-455 KKLYGYMRFDI
+455 KKLNGYMRLDM
-466 WGTGTFYKYPQLTK
+466 WGAGIFYEYPYLVK
-480 KVTESDY
+480 HIRESDY
-487 TLNTNS
+487 TLNVADST
-493 PFVMKNGDYVEKA
+493 FKMEKGKYVEEGDA
-506 TSPLDVTLQ
+506 PASYNLSN
-515 DGQGGLMIH
+515 GQSGIAIH
-524 TIDADSG
+524 CIDAETMQPIGDVDAFVGNTNETKAINPKDYLPQDYKIVYAKSVDENHKNKYSITVNRNQQVSFPESG
-531 NELSVPP
+531 NWREC
-538 KTMAGWENTTA
+538 
-549 SINAKKYVPDGYS
+549 
-562 LVYVRNGKNPVQVEG
+562 
-577 KESIA
+577 
-582 LSSNAN
+582 
-588 IKFPQRNTWKNVY
+588 Y

-656 SLKVNDMQI
+656 SLKVNDVQI
-665 LDGDGKDVKDGAGKL
+665 LDGDGKDVKDGSGKL

-699 LDSMKMNGETYTMR
+699 LDIMKMNGETYTMR

-723 YDSEKEINNTATVN
+723 YYWEKEINNTATVN

-748 ISVPENPPKGW
+748 VTVPPSESETENGK
-759 NQDPAFS
+759 PALT
-766 KTTAT
+766 KETAT

-783 YTLTANYGNQRL
+783 YTLKANYGNKRV

-808 CTLDVSSIKAQYVDE
+808 CTLDVSSIKAQYVDK

-860 STYMFINSQL
+860 STHMFINSQL

-931 AKHAGLTKRANVN
+931 AKHAGLTKRANVG

-957 LNADFGNLHNPN
+957 LNADFGNLHNPE
-969 GASVEDNLP
+969 GASIEDNLP

-997 TTHNVNIADFFTDY
+997 TTHAVNIADFFTDY

-1050 YYDKDARKIRVPN
+1050 YYDKDTHKIRVPN

-1074 KFTDTVSVTTD
+1074 KFIDTVSVTTD
-1085 CQEPSITAYIAQDD
+1085 CQEPSITAYIAQDN

-1105 DKKVHYNEHS
+1105 AKKVHYNEHS

-1275 YYAKVKGLAINA
+1275 YYAKVKGLAVNA

-1304 STVSLPDG
+1304 ATVSLPDG

-1343 NKAVVITNKNCE
+1343 NKAVVITNKKCE
-1355 TKAVDNGI
+1355 TKAVDDGI

-1441 NVQSKYKTIFTDKDN
+1441 NVQSKYKTIFIDKDK
-1456 LADVGYLVKHGNSYT
+1456 LVDVGYLAKHGNSYT

-1491 LSKDKLNATDK
+1491 LSKNKLNATDK

-1523 HELKLSRENELHL
+1523 HELKLSRESELHL

-1549 NHRYLNNGKQLFVNA
+1549 NHKYLNNGKQLFVNA
-1564 DNRYSNYNSN
+1564 DNRYSDYNSN

>member
-14 GVIGGVGLMNEG
+14 GVIGGVGLMNG
-26 NAKAE
+26 GSAKASVSVDPDNLNAGTVTTVE
-31 TYDGNVSDFKVLR
+31 PKFHLETDIGKLKSKGAHVSFEGGKCYKAPQQSAVISPFGTEYRCEGHPKIIYSYVGTYDGRDVGAIVQITGGSNCSYVDVGTSLAAGFLLYNRAHTGHGPEIDFTITLTNANSKTSIGNIDNSWISFCSLNAYAKNKSYYKNSVYSEWFGAWGDTVYIATQNGKQNVVNFPEHSGVVARLVNGAYPIPWTDTASRKDDNFIYSGGTSKLTQGHR
-44 IIKSN
+44 YAL
-49 DGNEDKGDLNS
+49 G
-60 LETGYGN
+60 TYN
-67 MIRYKTYY
+67 MCSTWMAPISAPIKTY
-75 QFSVESSFIHKGKK
+75 VAKPT
-89 LKLALISVKTNSNVF
+89 KTV
-104 DNACINGVLGQ
+104 DC
-115 AGGGLNDSD
+115 NDS
-124 VYTKEGQKI
+124 KKGW
-133 GSIHRSNHPSDGNTQ
+133 H
-148 EYYVEFTD
+148 
-156 EPSINMIGMQT
+156 
-167 FVIKPSGN
+167 
-175 RAFNYGTSPK
+175 
-185 TFSGYSKI
+185 
-193 EGNVYFKD
+193 
-201 GYGNVVK
+201 
-208 TLPIHMKSPDASHG
+208 DA
-222 ALKYVG
+222 
-228 GKPEFQGNGVNQSG
+228 
-242 YNSGYANFTDAFY
+242 
-255 KVWNNRRGIWADD
+255 
-268 LNTSY
+268 
-273 NTQGNIQ
+273 
-280 LCQDMTVITNND
+280 
-292 ESLTSILRYQSCADK
+292 
-307 KTGNRALDKVG
+307 
-318 DTATVGYRIRIPIV
+318 
-332 HKGYFIDDGRDLE
+332 
-345 FNFPWLTWFNH
+345 
-356 GDNATNLPITR
+356 
-367 VKDGM
+367 
-372 SINDLKNMLNED
+372 
-384 KSKTQG
+384 
-390 LLSVQGKTRYVM
+390 
-402 VYNITPDWL
+402 
-411 KKQVSMILDHAN
+411 
-423 DDGGIIDKD
+423 
-432 FYYASQSNAE
+432 
-442 QKNIINETRTFLN
+442 
-455 KKLYGYMRFDI
+455 
-466 WGTGTFYKYPQLTK
+466 
-480 KVTESDY
+480 
-487 TLNTNS
+487 
-493 PFVMKNGDYVEKA
+493 
-506 TSPLDVTLQ
+506 
-515 DGQGGLMIH
+515 
-524 TIDADSG
+524 
-531 NELSVPP
+531 
-538 KTMAGWENTTA
+538 
-549 SINAKKYVPDGYS
+549 
-562 LVYVRNGKNPVQVEG
+562 NGKNVQRGQRLAFMLSQKMPTMNRNILRTYNRIGFVDTIDKAFKVTDISVDNCSNGGKNAQLNSDGIGTIKARDWEAVVKKKDDGSSLVEVSMKNLGWEGFYDGRTFKVHIDTKVKSDASIGKHENTGRVDVNGYSQWTNTVNVNIIKNEYPAPV
-577 KESIA
+577 
-582 LSSNAN
+582 
-588 IKFPQRNTWKNVY
+588 
-601 IYCTKRK
+601 
-608 DPAKTASVDKV
+608 KTASVDKV

-656 SLKVNDMQI
+656 SLKVNDVQI

-723 YDSEKEINNTATVN
+723 YYWEKEINNTATVN

-748 ISVPENPPKGW
+748 ISVPENPPKGR

-823 MNGAKKEDINVNDYF
+823 MNGAKKENINVNDYF

-844 KQLRL
+844 KQLKL
-849 VMNKDKDGKKD
+849 VMNKSKDGANK
-860 STYMFINSQL
+860 FINSQL
-870 IVKYNMKIKGNAV
+870 IVTYNMKIKGNAV
-883 WSGGYKDNDG
+883 WSGGYKDMG
-893 KAYYN
+893 MSYFN
-898 SQTDKIEVPNVA
+898 SQEDKIYVPNQA
-910 TFIDSQDNGQTFKAF
+910 TFIDSQDNGQTFVARIK
-925 ALISTS
+925 ISTS
-931 AKHAGLTKRANVN
+931 AKHAGLTKHANVG
-944 SFDYSKDQTVKYS
+944 SFDYSKDQTVKYA
-957 LNADFGNLHNPN
+957 LNADFGNLHNPE
-969 GASVEDNLP
+969 GASIEDNLP
-978 DNCTLDRNSVKATR
+978 DNCMLDRNSVKATR

-997 TTHNVNIADFFTDY
+997 TTHAVNIADFFTDY

-1050 YYDKDARKIRVPN
+1050 YYDNDTHKIRVPN

-1239 YGKDPWHYSNTVG
+1239 YGKDPRHYSNTVG

-1275 YYAKVKGLAINA
+1275 YYAKVKGLAVNA
-1287 QAPTS
+1287 QAPTA
-1292 FSNQGQ
+1292 FSKQGQ

-1304 STVSLPDG
+1304 STVSLPDE

-1343 NKAVVITNKNCE
+1343 NKAVVVTNKYCE
-1355 TKAVDNGI
+1355 TKAVDDGI

-1428 GLTVVGFSNPESE
+1428 GFTVVGFSNPESE

-1456 LADVGYLVKHGNSYT
+1456 LADVGYLAKHGNSYT

-1502 TKNLKRDVL
+1502 TKNLKQDVL

-1523 HELKLSRENELHL
+1523 HELKLSRESELHL

-1564 DNRYSNYNSN
+1564 DNRYSDYNSN

-1601 NYSLNNIGYRNRMSL
+1601 NYSLNGIGYRNRMSL

-1655 SGGNADLQGWLGS
+1655 SGENADLQGWLGS